1 MDKIKIKC
9 VKKVKNEDFIRLYRE
24 AGWWKHRYY
33 KDLSFIGRVVR
44 RSFCFMGAFYKGKM
58 IGMGRSISDGISDAY
73 IQDVIILKGFRGKG
87 LGKKIIKKII
97 EYLLSKGIDWI
108 GTIAEP
114 GTKKFYSKFGFKV
127 MKKYTPMLW
136 YKNNE

>member
-1 MDKIKIKC
+1 MNTIKIRC
-9 VKKVKNEDFIRLYRE
+9 VKKVRREDFTRLYKE
-24 AGWWKHRYY
+24 AGWWKGGYD
-33 KDLSFIGRVVR
+33 KDLSFIGRVVK

-58 IGMGRSISDGISDAY
+58 IGMGRSISDGIGDAY
-73 IQDVIILKGFRGKG
+73 IQDVIILKEFRGKG
-87 LGKKIIKKII
+87 LGKKIIKKIT

-114 GTKKFYSKFGFKV
+114 GTKKFYGKLGFKI

-136 YKNNE
+136 YDKNG